1 MTTENLE
8 PQKPKKQVTPTNLE
22 PYKKE
27 MLNQLKESG
36 TKGFTKSRLIGKSRP
51 KTKALKELE
60 ESGEIINLGS
70 KGRTRY
76 VLKEFDMPLE
86 IGYELLVRKAATGR
100 PTLFSRTKLR
110 ELVKGA
116 PAKVMKRM
124 DEAIDRLVREKKL
137 IRLISGKTAFFLHA
151 ASIQS
156 FIASGLIEPEEKE
169 AVPESKAGEPV
180 SQPVPPE
187 PKPEPAPGLTREQV
201 TGAYRRVMNRVG
213 SPNIAIYEIQREL
226 GVSMEMMKAFVLKEN
241 QNGNAVLSPGD
252 WPSASE
258 AVRSGSVYI
267 EGRPHLLVRFKE

>member
-27 MLNQLKESG
+27 MLNQLKEAE

-86 IGYELLVRKAATGR
+86 IGYELLVKKAASGR

-116 PAKVMKRM
+116 PAKVMKKM

-156 FIASGLIEPEEKE
+156 FIASELSEPEEKE
-169 AVPESKAGEPV
+169 ALSVPESKPEPPV
-180 SQPVPPE
+180 SQP
-187 PKPEPAPGLTREQV
+187 EPAQTEPVPGLTIEQV

-213 SPNIAIYEIQREL
+213 SPNIGIYELQREL
-226 GVSMEMMKAFVLKEN
+226 GVPMEMLKPFLLKEN
-241 QNGNAVLSPGD
+241 QGGNAVLVPGD
-252 WPSASE
+252 WSASSE
-258 AVRSGSVYI
+258 TVRSGAVYI

>member
-27 MLNQLKESG
+27 MMTQLKEAG

-60 ESGEIINLGS
+60 ESGDIINLGS

-86 IGYELLVRKAATGR
+86 IGYELLVKKAATGK
-100 PTLFSRTKLR
+100 PALFSRTKLR

-116 PAKVMKRM
+116 PAKVMKKM

-156 FIASGLIEPEEKE
+156 FIASDMAEPEERE
-169 AVPESKAGEPV
+169 TAPESKPEPV
-180 SQPVPPE
+180 SLPVSAEP
-187 PKPEPAPGLTREQV
+187 PKPEPESGLTIEQV

-213 SPNIAIYEIQREL
+213 SSNIEIYELQREL
-226 GVSMEMMKAFVLKEN
+226 GVPMEMLKAFLLKEN
-241 QNGNAVLSPGD
+241 QGGNAALVPGD
-252 WPSASE
+252 WSASSE
-258 AVRSGSVYI
+258 AIRSGAVYI